1 MENKK
6 LLEFREVLAYQ
17 WMMKKNYKKRM
28 EMSSRKTMGSL
39 EGLHLGLR
47 KLGNQW
53 RLMEIEREMEKGER
67 GKWAMDND
75 KVAFLGKVLR
85 NYKKGLFGD

>member
-1 MENKK
+1 MQSSNMENKK

-17 WMMKKNYKKRM
+17 WMMKNKYKKRM
-28 EMSSRKTMGSL
+28 KMSSRKKMGSL

-53 RLMEIEREMEKGER
+53 RLM
-67 GKWAMDND
+67 
-75 KVAFLGKVLR
+75 
-85 NYKKGLFGD
+85 